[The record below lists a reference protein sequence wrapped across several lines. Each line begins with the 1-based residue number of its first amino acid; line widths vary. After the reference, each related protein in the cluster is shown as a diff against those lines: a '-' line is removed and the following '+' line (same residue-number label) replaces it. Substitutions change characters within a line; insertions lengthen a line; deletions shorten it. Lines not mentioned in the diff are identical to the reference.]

1 MESHPLTQTGS
12 DAFATTPGG
21 QRKYAMQK
29 ISATKTLSDLI
40 KANQEILL
48 ASWRMKVRELPAA
61 KLLDKPTLNDHIPV
75 LLHELA
81 ATLALAEDQE
91 IISQITEGS
100 SSDHGVQR
108 LENGF
113 EVSEV
118 VAEYNI
124 LRNCIHELAEK
135 NNVILL
141 GTAVQLLNSTLD
153 ATIASAIKAYVVQQA
168 IDNQRRR
175 EEYLTFIAHDLR
187 TPLNAIV
194 LSSQL
199 IERILADDNPPVDR
213 VNRSLKTLQRNA
225 GYLTSQVNKILEE
238 NIHLETEAGI
248 KLERRRFDLWPL
260 VESLVFDLNP
270 VAGSGSTTI
279 INNVPE
285 DLVAYADAA
294 LMRRVFQNLLA
305 NAIRHTPNGE
315 IRISASRV
323 GSIVECEV
331 VDNGSGI
338 SEDRLSQVFNK
349 FETEGVNR
357 SDTGLGLTICKTFV
371 EAHGGTVMVRSQLGK
386 GASFYFTLPDAE

>member
-1 MESHPLTQTGS
+1 
-12 DAFATTPGG
+12 
-21 QRKYAMQK
+21 MQK

-40 KANQEILL
+40 EANQEILL

-61 KLLDKPTLNDHIPV
+61 KLLDKPTLNDHIPL

-91 IISQITEGS
+91 ISAQITEGS
-100 SSDHGVQR
+100 SSDHGLQR
-108 LENGF
+108 LEEGF
-113 EVSEV
+113 EVNEV
-118 VAEYNI
+118 ADEYNI

-135 NNVILL
+135 NNVILV
-141 GTAVQLLNSTLD
+141 GAVVQFLNSTLD
-153 ATIASAIKAYVVQQA
+153 AAIASAIKAYVVQQA
-168 IDNQRRR
+168 IDTQRRR
-175 EEYLTFIAHDLR
+175 EEHLAFIAHDLR

-194 LSSQL
+194 LSAQL
-199 IERILADDNPPVDR
+199 IERMLTDDNPEVDR

-238 NIHLETEAGI
+238 NTHLETECGI

-285 DLVAYADAA
+285 DLVAFADAS
-294 LMRRVFQNLLA
+294 LLRRVFQNLLA

-315 IRISASRV
+315 IRISANRV
-323 GSIVECEV
+323 GAMVECEV

-338 SEDRLSQVFNK
+338 SEDRLDQVFNK
-349 FETEGVNR
+349 FETEGVNPT
-357 SDTGLGLTICKTFV
+357 DTGLGLTICKAFV
-371 EAHGGTVMVRSQLGK
+371 EAHGGTVMVKSQLGK